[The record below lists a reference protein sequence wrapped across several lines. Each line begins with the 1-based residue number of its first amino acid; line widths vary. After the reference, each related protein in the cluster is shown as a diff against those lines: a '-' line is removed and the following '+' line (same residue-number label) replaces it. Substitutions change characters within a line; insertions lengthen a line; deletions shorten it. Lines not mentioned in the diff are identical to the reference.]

1 MPVPLACL
9 PDGSGDGGGIGIG
22 RGACG
27 LNFAGRRGRGT
38 WTAEQLV
45 QPLGVSLTAEKIGF
59 NQNATEKANVGLDAS
74 DGVLVEGAAKT
85 GNSLLAAIAPG
96 DELAEKRVVIV
107 GHGPARV
114 DAIVQANAG
123 AARHVARKN
132 FSRRGEGIGFRIF
145 GVKTNFHGVAARR

>member
-1 MPVPLACL
+1 MRSGLRISWQAVQLLAAAFLLPAGRLVRGRGGQRRMPVPLVCL
-9 PDGSGDGGGIGIG
+9 PDCSGDGGSIG
-22 RGACG
+22 RGACWPT
-27 LNFAGRRGRGT
+27 FAGRRSGGT

-59 NQNATEKANVGLDAS
+59 NQNAAEKANVGLDAS

-85 GNSLLAAIAPG
+85 GNSFLAAIAPG

-123 AARHVARKN
+123 
-132 FSRRGEGIGFRIF
+132 
-145 GVKTNFHGVAARR
+145 